1 MNLNMTVNS
10 IKRLL
15 FALLLIIT
23 AQPTFADEP
32 VSESDQVQAAR
43 KILDAWHNN
52 QPERVDRFLH
62 IVCWT
67 PSDRKFPLD
76 YQPRL
81 TRMMEHIR
89 GFYAREMDRLGFGD
103 HSFNLKYDDQKQLVL
118 HTVIGKQD
126 TSHYAVQSGREIRD
140 ECLPVLKQAG
150 IDARNET
157 ILIFCNLATWDEKQR
172 RFTHKSPYYAGGSF
186 RGGTAWQLDSPELDS
201 KNLTL
206 KEPMI
211 RDGQYGRISLGKHN
225 SIFIGGIAHELG
237 HALGLPHCKARP
249 DEAVRGTALMGSGN
263 RTYGDELR
271 DEGQGSFLTLAH
283 ALRLA
288 SHPQFSGSV
297 KGMGDR
303 TKATLD
309 DVSITA
315 EGKSIHV
322 SGKFTGEPPVY
333 AVVAYFDPAGGGD
346 YNSTTTTAVPA
357 DDGSFQLSTD
367 ALSKGR
373 QGELRLF
380 PLHVNGSTARQM
392 SSTRFR
398 YPYSISA
405 DGIPD
410 LSTIQLRSDLAPV
423 LAALAEN
430 DRQKAAQRAAE
441 IKSPKATAIAR
452 RLTRPVRPTQTPAEY
467 VGDSASVEL
476 TSLKPDAVNVGWGRP
491 AFNRVPDQVPI
502 LESAGEIFE
511 TGIYAHAPARHV
523 YQTGKKWKRLTG
535 KAGLASGHGG
545 TVEFEIKGD
554 GKTLWKSRVVKAGAV
569 VEFDVTLDEVQKL
582 KLLTHP
588 TSDGPGSDWGLWLEP
603 LLILDVKK

>member
-1 MNLNMTVNS
+1 M
-10 IKRLL
+10 KRLVL
-15 FALLLIIT
+15 QLAFLLVIVSLR
-23 AQPTFADEP
+23 ASPAAEL

-43 KILDAWHNN
+43 KILNAWHND
-52 QPERVDRFLH
+52 QPERADRFLH

-67 PSDRKFPLD
+67 PSDREFPTD

-89 GFYAREMDRLGFGD
+89 GFYAREMERLGFGD
-103 HSFNLKYDDQKQLVL
+103 RSFNMKYDDQKKLVL
-118 HTVIGKQD
+118 HTVRGAHD
-126 TSHYAVQSGREIRD
+126 TSHYAVQSGNEIRK
-140 ECLPVLKQAG
+140 ECLPTLEQAG
-150 IDARNET
+150 IDAGKET
-157 ILIFCNLATWDEKQR
+157 ILIFCNLATWDEER
-172 RFTHKSPYYAGGSF
+172 LRFTHKSPYYAGGSF
-186 RGGTAWQLDSPELDS
+186 KGGTAWQLDSPELDS

-206 KEPMI
+206 KKPMI

-297 KGMGDR
+297 KGMSDR

-346 YNSTTTTAVPA
+346 YNSTTATAVPA
-357 DDGSFQLSTD
+357 DDGSFHLSTA
-367 ALSKGR
+367 ALSKGK

-398 YPYSISA
+398 YPYSVSD
-405 DGIPD
+405 DGVPD
-410 LSTIQLRSDLAPV
+410 LSAIQLRSDLAPL
-423 LAALAEN
+423 LAALAKN
-430 DRQKAAQRAAE
+430 DRQKAAQLAIE
-441 IKSPKATAIAR
+441 IKSPKAASIAR
-452 RLTRPVRPTQTPAEY
+452 RLTQPTKPQQTPAEY
-467 VGDSASVEL
+467 DGGSARVEL
-476 TSLKPDAVNVGWGRP
+476 TSLKPDSIKVGWGRP
-491 AFNRVPDQVPI
+491 AFNRVPDERMI
-502 LESAGEIFE
+502 LESAGQVFE

-523 YQTGKKWKRLTG
+523 YRVDQQWKQLAG
-535 KAGLASGHGG
+535 KAGLASGHVG

-554 GKTLWKSRVVKAGAV
+554 GKTLWKSPVVKS
-569 VEFDVTLDEVQKL
+569 DRLVTYEVDL
-582 KLLTHP
+582 KSVTTLELLTHP
-588 TSDGPGSDWGLWLEP
+588 TDDGPGTDWGLWLEP
-603 LLILDVKK
+603 TLSK

>member
-1 MNLNMTVNS
+1 M
-10 IKRLL
+10 
-15 FALLLIIT
+15 LLLVV
-23 AQPTFADEP
+23 AQPALSAEP
-32 VSESDQVQAAR
+32 ITESDQVETAR
-43 KILDAWHNN
+43 KILDTWHND
-52 QPERVDRFLH
+52 QPERADRFLH

-67 PSDRKFPLD
+67 PSDRELPVD

-89 GFYAREMDRLGFGD
+89 NFYAREMERLGFGD
-103 HSFNLKYDDQKQLVL
+103 RSFNLKYDDQKQLVL
-118 HTVIGKQD
+118 HTVSGKHD
-126 TSHYAVQSGREIRD
+126 TSHYAVQSGSEIRN

-150 IDARNET
+150 IDARQET
-157 ILIFCNLATWDEKQR
+157 ILIFCNLATWDEER
-172 RFTHKSPYYAGGSF
+172 LRFTHKSPYYAGGSF

-206 KEPMI
+206 KKPMI

-249 DEAVRGTALMGSGN
+249 DEALRGTALMGSGN

-303 TKATLD
+303 TKATID
-309 DVSITA
+309 DLSITA
-315 EGKSIHV
+315 DGKSIHV

-346 YNSTTTTAVPA
+346 YNSTTATAVPA

-367 ALSKGR
+367 ALSKGK

-405 DGIPD
+405 DGVPD
-410 LSTIQLRSDLAPV
+410 LSAIQFRFDLAPV
-423 LAALAEN
+423 LAALAKN
-430 DRQKAAQRAAE
+430 DRQMAAQLATE
-441 IKSPKATAIAR
+441 IKSPKAAAIAR
-452 RLTRPVRPTQTPAEY
+452 RLTRPTRPTQTPAEY
-467 VGDSASVEL
+467 DGDAASVEL
-476 TSLKPDAVNVGWGRP
+476 TSLKPDSVKVGWGRP

-502 LESAGEIFE
+502 LESGGQIFE

-554 GKTLWKSRVVKAGAV
+554 GRTLWKSPVVKSDRLA
-569 VEFDVTLDEVQKL
+569 EFDVDLKGVTTLE
-582 KLLTHP
+582 LLTHP
-588 TSDGPGSDWGLWLEP
+588 TADGPGSDWGLWLEP
-603 LLILDVKK
+603 ILIQEVQSK

>member
-1 MNLNMTVNS
+1 MQ
-10 IKRLL
+10 RLIL
-15 FALLLIIT
+15 QLAFLLVIVSPRTSL
-23 AQPTFADEP
+23 AAEP
-32 VSESDQVQAAR
+32 ISESDQVKAAT
-43 KILDAWHNN
+43 KILDAWHEDG
-52 QPERVDRFLH
+52 PERVERFLH

-67 PSDRKFPLD
+67 PADRELPTE
-76 YQPRL
+76 YPSRL

-89 GFYAREMDRLGFGD
+89 GFYAREMDRLGFGER
-103 HSFNLKYDDQKQLVL
+103 SFNLKYDARKQLVL
-118 HTVIGKQD
+118 HTVSGKHD
-126 TSHYAVQSGREIRD
+126 TSHYAVQSGNEIRN
-140 ECLPVLKQAG
+140 ECLPTLEQAG
-150 IDARNET
+150 IDARQET
-157 ILIFCNLATWDEKQR
+157 ILIFCNLATWDEERR

-201 KNLTL
+201 TNLKL
-206 KEPMI
+206 KQPMI

-237 HALGLPHCKARP
+237 HALGLPHCRARP

-288 SHPQFSGSV
+288 SHPQFSGSI

-309 DVSITA
+309 NLSITA

-322 SGKFTGEPPVY
+322 SGTFTGEPPVY

-346 YNSTTTTAVPA
+346 YNSTTATAVPA
-357 DDGSFQLSTD
+357 DDGSFHLSTD
-367 ALSKGR
+367 ALTTGK

-398 YPYSISA
+398 YPYSVSV
-405 DGIPD
+405 DGGPD
-410 LSTIQLRSDLAPV
+410 LSAIQLRSDLAPV

-430 DRQKAAQRAAE
+430 DRQKAAQLATE
-441 IKSPKATAIAR
+441 IKAPKAAAVAR
-452 RLTRPVRPTQTPAEY
+452 RLTRPTKPTQTPAEY
-467 VGDSASVEL
+467 DGSPSTVAL
-476 TSLKPDAVNVGWGRP
+476 TSLKPESSHVGWGRP
-491 AFNRVPDQVPI
+491 AFDRVPEQSPL
-502 LESAGEIFE
+502 LESSGKIFE

-523 YQTGKKWKRLTG
+523 YRVAKKWKQLTG
-535 KAGLASGHGG
+535 KVGLAVGHRG
-545 TVEFEIKGD
+545 TVEFEITGD
-554 GKTLWKSRVVKAGAV
+554 GKRLWKSRVLKTGMLSEFNVKLDGV
-569 VEFDVTLDEVQKL
+569 VELE
-582 KLLTHP
+582 LLTHP
-588 TSDGPGSDWGLWLEP
+588 TVDGPGSDWGLWLEP
-603 LLILDVKK
+603 TLSR

>member
-1 MNLNMTVNS
+1 M
-10 IKRLL
+10 KRLL
-15 FALLLIIT
+15 LQLALLLLVVPQQ
-23 AQPTFADEP
+23 ASSADP
-32 VSESDQVQAAR
+32 VSESHQVKTAR
-43 KILDAWHNN
+43 KILDAWHDD
-52 QPERVDRFLH
+52 QPKRADRYLH

-67 PSDRKFPLD
+67 PSDRELPAD

-89 GFYAREMDRLGFGD
+89 GFYAREMGRLGFGD
-103 HSFNLKYDDQKQLVL
+103 RSFNLKYDDRKELVL
-118 HTVIGKQD
+118 HTVSGKHD
-126 TSHYAVQSGREIRD
+126 TRHYAVQSGSEIRN
-140 ECLPVLKQAG
+140 ECLPILKQAG
-150 IDARNET
+150 IDASKET
-157 ILIFCNLATWDEKQR
+157 ILIFCNLATWDAEQR

-201 KNLTL
+201 RNLTL
-206 KEPMI
+206 KQPMI

-225 SIFIGGIAHELG
+225 SVFIGGIAHELG

-249 DEAVRGTALMGSGN
+249 DEAARGTALMGSGN

-297 KGMGDR
+297 KGMDVR
-303 TKATLD
+303 VKANIDEL
-309 DVSITA
+309 SITA

-322 SGKFTGEPPVY
+322 SGRVKGEPPVY

-346 YNSTTTTAVPA
+346 YNSTTATAVPT
-357 DDGSFQLSTD
+357 DDGSFHLSTE
-367 ALSKGR
+367 ALSRGK

-398 YPYSISA
+398 YPYSISG
-405 DGIPD
+405 DGVPD
-410 LSTIQLRSDLAPV
+410 LSATQLRFDLAPV
-423 LAALAEN
+423 LDALAEN
-430 DRQKAAQRAAE
+430 DRERASRLADAIKSEKAA
-441 IKSPKATAIAR
+441 AIAR
-452 RLTRPVRPTQTPAEY
+452 RLTRPTRPTQTPAEY
-467 VGDSASVEL
+467 DGDSASVEL
-476 TSLKPDAVNVGWGRP
+476 TSLKPDSAKVGWGRP
-491 AFNRVPDQVPI
+491 AFNRVPDRVPL
-502 LESAGEIFE
+502 LESAGQIFE

-554 GKTLWKSRVVKAGAV
+554 GRTLWKSPVVKSDRL
-569 VEFDVTLDEVQKL
+569 VEFDVDLSGVSTLE
-582 KLLTHP
+582 LLTDP
-588 TSDGPGSDWGLWLEP
+588 TADGPGTDWGLWLEP
-603 LLILDVKK
+603 MLSR

>member
-1 MNLNMTVNS
+1 M
-10 IKRLL
+10 KRLILQLTFL
-15 FALLLIIT
+15 FVIVSLRTSPA
-23 AQPTFADEP
+23 AEP
-32 VSESDQVQAAR
+32 ISESDQVKAAT
-43 KILDAWHNN
+43 KILGAWHEDG
-52 QPERVDRFLH
+52 PERAERFLH

-67 PSDRKFPLD
+67 PSDRELPTE
-76 YQPRL
+76 YQSRL

-89 GFYAREMDRLGFGD
+89 GFYAREMERLGFGGR
-103 HSFNLKYDDQKQLVL
+103 SFNLKYDDQRQLVL
-118 HTVIGKQD
+118 HTVRGKHD
-126 TSHYAVQSGREIRD
+126 TSHYAVQSGNEIRS
-140 ECLPVLKQAG
+140 ECLPTLEQAG
-150 IDARNET
+150 IDARQET
-157 ILIFCNLATWDEKQR
+157 ILIFCNLATWDEERR

-201 KNLTL
+201 NNLKL
-206 KEPMI
+206 KQPMI

-237 HALGLPHCKARP
+237 HALGLPHCRARP
-249 DEAVRGTALMGSGN
+249 DESVRGTALMGSGN

-303 TKATLD
+303 TKATID
-309 DVSITA
+309 DLSITA

-322 SGKFTGEPPVY
+322 SGKFTGEPPLY

-346 YNSTTTTAVPA
+346 YNSTTATAVPA
-357 DDGSFQLSTD
+357 DDGSFHLSTD
-367 ALSKGR
+367 ALSKGK

-398 YPYSISA
+398 YPYSVSV
-405 DGIPD
+405 DGVPD
-410 LSTIQLRSDLAPV
+410 LSAIQLRSDLAPV

-430 DRQKAAQRAAE
+430 DRQKAAQLATE
-441 IKSPKATAIAR
+441 IKSPKAAAIAR
-452 RLTRPVRPTQTPAEY
+452 RLTRPTKPTQTPAEY
-467 VGDSASVEL
+467 DGSPATVAL
-476 TSLKPDAVNVGWGRP
+476 TSLKPESSHVGWGRP
-491 AFNRVPDQVPI
+491 AFDRVPEQSPL

-523 YQTGKKWKRLTG
+523 YRVAKKWKQLTG
-535 KAGLASGHGG
+535 KVGLAAEHRG
-545 TVEFEIKGD
+545 TVEFEITGD
-554 GKTLWKSRVVKAGAV
+554 GKRLWKSRVLKAGTLSEFNVKLDGV
-569 VEFDVTLDEVQKL
+569 VEFE
-582 KLLTHP
+582 LLTHP
-588 TSDGPGSDWGLWLEP
+588 TVDGPGSDWGLWLEP
-603 LLILDVKK
+603 TLSK

>member
-1 MNLNMTVNS
+1 M
-10 IKRLL
+10 KRLVL
-15 FALLLIIT
+15 QLAFLLVSISLR
-23 AQPTFADEP
+23 ASPAAESM
-32 VSESDQVQAAR
+32 SESDKVKAATR
-43 KILDAWHNN
+43 ILDAWHND
-52 QPERVDRFLH
+52 QPKRVDRFLH

-67 PSDRKFPLD
+67 PSDREFPTG

-89 GFYAREMDRLGFGD
+89 SFYAREMERLGFGD
-103 HSFNLKYDDQKQLVL
+103 RSFNLKYDDQKKLVL
-118 HTVIGKQD
+118 HTVEGKHD
-126 TSHYAVQSGREIRD
+126 TSHYAVQSGNEIRK
-140 ECLPVLKQAG
+140 ECLPTLEQAG
-150 IDARNET
+150 IDAGKET
-157 ILIFCNLATWDEKQR
+157 ILIFCNLATWDEERR

-206 KEPMI
+206 KQPMI

-297 KGMGDR
+297 KGMSDR

-309 DVSITA
+309 NVSITA

-333 AVVAYFDPAGGGD
+333 AVVAYFDPAGDGD
-346 YNSTTTTAVPA
+346 YNSTTATAVPA
-357 DDGSFQLSTD
+357 EDGSFHLSTET
-367 ALSKGR
+367 LSRGK

-398 YPYSISA
+398 YPYSVSA

-410 LSTIQLRSDLAPV
+410 LSAIQLRFDLAPV
-423 LAALAEN
+423 VDALANN
-430 DRQKAAQRAAE
+430 DHQKAIELASALSSEKAA
-441 IKSPKATAIAR
+441 AVAR
-452 RLTRPVRPTQTPAEY
+452 RLTQPTKPTQTPVDYDGGATR
-467 VGDSASVEL
+467 VEL
-476 TSLKPDAVNVGWGRP
+476 TNLKPDSVNVGWGRP
-491 AFNRVPDQVPI
+491 VFNRVPDERVI
-502 LESAGEIFE
+502 LESAGQVFE

-523 YQTGKKWKRLTG
+523 YRVGQKWKQLTG
-535 KAGLASGHGG
+535 NAGLASGHGG

-554 GKTLWKSRVVKAGAV
+554 GKTLWKSPVVKSDRLVAYEVDLKG
-569 VEFDVTLDEVQKL
+569 VTTLE
-582 KLLTHP
+582 LLTHP
-588 TSDGPGSDWGLWLEP
+588 TDDGPGTDWGLWLGP
-603 LLILDVKK
+603 TLSK